1 MGIEVEAMQ
10 GLFLERYPELSFLLT
25 YGSFSSYEV
34 VLSGG
39 MANALRP
46 EDGFFIYSG
55 EIDREIEKWRAS
67 LDLEGVDILYV
78 YGLGFGYYYSA
89 VKMWLKERPER
100 ALVFLEDDLSVLD
113 LFLKSEVAEEILNH
127 AQVQLFFAPSS
138 KHWETVLEEC
148 AQKFP
153 CDRIEV
159 SALNSYAK
167 KRPRRLKQLR
177 MQLMRNVASIQALMA
192 EALYAHKLLENLLP
206 NFKLWPK
213 AFFGNGL
220 KNKFKGVPAI
230 ICGAGPSLAHAIPI
244 LRTLENQALI
254 FAGGSTIA
262 ALSNQGIE
270 PHFSLALDPN
280 AEEYPRLKA
289 ASCFEVPL
297 LYANRLLPDV
307 FTTCNGPLGYLKTD
321 TGGTCEAW
329 LEDKLGIEGEAIGPD
344 LGREA
349 FSVTTLA
356 IALACEMGCNPIL
369 FNGVDLAYTGMQRY
383 AAGVFPSSTVME
395 VQLKQAKR
403 APERFLRKKDI
414 HGHPVYTLVKWVM
427 ESECIAAYAK
437 QHHETQFI
445 NTSSGGLGFP
455 RIPNQSLSEA
465 VAQFCTSS
473 FDLRAM
479 IHAETQKLLLKKI
492 TADEIKRHF
501 QDIQESLKRCLE
513 IAGEM
518 LEEFS
523 SLREKTAEPCFILQ
537 TGKTILLE
545 SDFEEEVAFECLL
558 QMAGPA
564 IDRLLGRTFHHFQLN
579 SDSMEARQHQLDRQ
593 VAKWKQ
599 FKNVIEKEL
608 DLLHNYTQ
616 TT

>member
-1 MGIEVEAMQ
+1 MRIEMEAMQ
-10 GLFLERYPELSFLLT
+10 SLFLERYPEISFLLT
-25 YGSFSSYEV
+25 YGSFSPYETV
-34 VLSGG
+34 FSGA
-39 MANALRP
+39 MANAKKS
-46 EDGFFIYSG
+46 EEGFFLYSEQIG
-55 EIDREIEKWRAS
+55 EEIEKWRAS

-78 YGLGFGYYYSA
+78 YGLGRGYYYTA
-89 VKMWLKERPER
+89 VKQWLKARPER
-100 ALVFLEDDLSVLD
+100 ALVFLEDDISVFD
-113 LFLKSEVAEEILNH
+113 LFLKSELAEEILNN
-127 AQVQLFFAPSS
+127 AQVHLFFAPSS

-159 SALNSYAK
+159 SALSSYAK
-167 KRPRRLKQLR
+167 KWPRRLKQLR
-177 MQLMRNVASIQALMA
+177 MQLMRNAASIQALMS

-206 NFKLWPK
+206 NFKLWSK

-220 KNKFKGVPAI
+220 KKKFQGIPAI
-230 ICGAGPSLAHAIPI
+230 ICGAGPSLANAIP
-244 LRTLENQALI
+244 LLSTLENRALI

-262 ALSNQGIE
+262 ALSNHGVE
-270 PHFSLALDPN
+270 PHFGLALDPN
-280 AEEYPRLKA
+280 AEEYPRLKS

-321 TGGTCEAW
+321 TGGSCEAW
-329 LEDKLGIEGEAIGPD
+329 LEDKLGLEGAAIGPD

-369 FNGVDLAYTGMQRY
+369 LNGIDLAYTGMQRY
-383 AAGVFPSSTVME
+383 AAGVFPSSTIAE
-395 VQLKQAKR
+395 EQLKQAKR

-437 QHHETQFI
+437 QHPETTFI

-455 RIPNQSLSEA
+455 KIPNQALPEA
-465 VAQFCTSS
+465 IAQFCTAS
-473 FDLRAM
+473 FDLRAKV
-479 IHAETQKLLLKKI
+479 HVQTQALHLKRI

-501 QDIQESLKRCLE
+501 HDIQASLQRCLK
-513 IAGEM
+513 ISGEM
-518 LEEFS
+518 LEEFT
-523 SLREKTAEPCFILQ
+523 SLREKIYEPSFTLQ
-537 TGKTILLE
+537 TGKIILLE
-545 SDFEEEVAFECLL
+545 SDFEEEIAFECLL
-558 QMAGPA
+558 QMVGPA
-564 IDRLLGRTFHHFQLN
+564 IDRLLGRTFHHTQLN
-579 SDSMEARQHQLDRQ
+579 SDSIEARQRLLDRQ

-599 FKNVIEKEL
+599 FRNVIEKEL
-608 DLLHNYTQ
+608 ELISIL
-616 TT
+616 